1 MNSIHDI
8 CFGKYHYEVAILLRN
23 AVLTNFLLTNS
34 EAWHNLTESDLRSLE
49 KVDESLLC
57 KILETPISTPRE
69 ILYLELE
76 VMPIGFIIQSR
87 KLIILKYIVSEPSDS
102 LVHQVFEAQLKY
114 PTRNDWGQT
123 VMKDMVD
130 IDLNMKK
137 LKNMTKNQLR
147 K

>member
-1 MNSIHDI
+1 M
-8 CFGKYHYEVAILLRN
+8 
-23 AVLTNFLLTNS
+23 
-34 EAWHNLTESDLRSLE
+34 
-49 KVDESLLC
+49 
-57 KILETPISTPRE
+57 
-69 ILYLELE
+69 
-76 VMPIGFIIQSR
+76 
-87 KLIILKYIVSEPSDS
+87 SEPSDS
-102 LVHQVFEAQLKY
+102 LVNQVFEAQLQY